1 MKGVMMGV
9 VAVDGHEGPE
19 IAIKVNDG
27 GTAILAI
34 PAAVQIFEM
43 LGDLLYQVGAIRDED
58 DMEEGAM
65 LQ

>member
-1 MKGVMMGV
+1 
-9 VAVDGHEGPE
+9 
-19 IAIKVNDG
+19 
-27 GTAILAI
+27 
-34 PAAVQIFEM
+34 M